1 LHPPSPSIDIDIAAP
16 DVEAGIAEELV
27 DIVIPIVADE
37 VEAVIAISVLENLCW
52 KNGGTRSIRMVS
64 WCNWS

>member
-1 LHPPSPSIDIDIAAP
+1 MESRALTESLHPSSPPIDIDIAAP

-27 DIVIPIVADE
+27 DIAIPIVTDE

-52 KNGGTRSIRMVS
+52 KNGGAR
-64 WCNWS
+64 